1 MPDLNTLS
9 FNFYGLSVS
18 VESDEDGVLED
29 ILLDFSYFAAEPGG
43 EGIFLQLTK
52 NSGFSQSLPML
63 KSSLHTPRNIVYRD
77 GDTSYTDYFGRALM
91 THQAEAN
98 RFRIYC
104 NDRDLAHEI
113 AYLTRWASAPLPTP
127 HRGSPR

>member
-52 NSGFSQSLPML
+52 NS
-63 KSSLHTPRNIVYRD
+63 
-77 GDTSYTDYFGRALM
+77 
-91 THQAEAN
+91 
-98 RFRIYC
+98 
-104 NDRDLAHEI
+104 
-113 AYLTRWASAPLPTP
+113 YLLSRE
-127 HRGSPR
+127 